1 MDPRVRALEY
11 ILAFLALN
19 AIIARMIPRQKSQ
32 IVRARLEQFPA
43 AALLGP
49 RQVGKTTL
57 AELIAEERSS
67 VYLDLEDAADRE
79 KLSDAAL
86 YLSGHEDKLVILD
99 EVQRAPEVFQ
109 TLRGLID
116 QGRRRGIRAGR
127 FLLLG
132 SASIGLLRQSG
143 ESLAGRIAYVEL
155 EPFNVL
161 EVEVDGDGDSEGEG
175 DARERLWVRGGFPDS
190 FLAGSDE
197 GSAVWR
203 ENFVRTYLERD
214 IPQLGPRVPAETL
227 RRFWTMLAHL
237 QGGTLNA
244 AQLARGLAVDGKTIA
259 RYLDLLVDL
268 LLVRRLS
275 PLHANVGKRLV
286 KSPKVYVR
294 DSGIVHTLLGL
305 DDREAVLGHP
315 VAGGSWEGFVVENL
329 LRAAPDRVNAWFYRT
344 AAGAEI
350 DLVLEMPGGT
360 RWAVEIKRGLA
371 PKLDRGFHSARQDL
385 EPERSF
391 VVYSGNERYPKGE
404 GVEVIGLTEMASLLA
419 AA

>member
-1 MDPRVRALEY
+1 
-11 ILAFLALN
+11 
-19 AIIARMIPRQKSQ
+19 MIPRQKSQ
-32 IVRARLEQFPA
+32 IVRARLDQFPA
-43 AALLGP
+43 VALLGP

-57 AELIAEERSS
+57 AELIAEERAS
-67 VYLDLEDAADRE
+67 VHLDLEHPADRE

-86 YLSGHEDKLVILD
+86 YLSAHEDKLVILD
-99 EVQRAPEVFQ
+99 EVQRVPELFQ

-132 SASIGLLRQSG
+132 SASIDLLRQSG

-161 EVEVDGDGDSEGEG
+161 EVEVDGDGD
-175 DARERLWVRGGFPDS
+175 AHARLWIRGGFPDS
-190 FLAGSDE
+190 FLAESDE
-197 GSAVWR
+197 ASAVWR

-214 IPQLGPRVPAETL
+214 IPQIGPRVPAETL

-305 DDREAVLGHP
+305 DHGDAVLGHP

-329 LRAAPDRVNAWFYRT
+329 LRAAPDRAKAWFYRT

-350 DLVLEMPGGT
+350 DLVIEMPGGN

-371 PKLDRGFHSARQDL
+371 PKLDRGFHHARQDL

-404 GVEVIGLTEMASLLA
+404 GVEAIGLGELATLLA
-419 AA
+419 TA